1 MEAVCEAVPS
11 LGLSGMA
18 TGVRGDRPTAETRA
32 RHVGEQPGGHGL
44 RAAGARRH
52 GAGRPR
58 KCGGGGAKGRRR
70 RWWWVV
76 ATESGV
82 GEATKKHGE
91 RTESERVGSVPQ
103 ISWKET
109 NPHLERIFYRGAN
122 PTLLSSIQ
130 TLRRMGRLRP
140 GWLKPSNQT
149 NGKRH
154 EEETSRLCRVT
165 DRS

>member
-1 MEAVCEAVPS
+1 MEAVCEAAPS

-18 TGVRGDRPTAETRA
+18 TGARGSPRA
-32 RHVGEQPGGHGL
+32 PRRG
-44 RAAGARRH
+44 AARRPWP
-52 GAGRPR
+52 PR
-58 KCGGGGAKGRRR
+58 RRSSTAWCWSAAEVWGGGAKGRRR

-82 GEATKKHGE
+82 GEATEKHGE
-91 RTESERVGSVPQ
+91 RTEPERVGSVPQ

-109 NPHLERIFYRGAN
+109 NPHLEGIFYRGAN

-149 NGKRH
+149 DG
-154 EEETSRLCRVT
+154 
-165 DRS
+165 